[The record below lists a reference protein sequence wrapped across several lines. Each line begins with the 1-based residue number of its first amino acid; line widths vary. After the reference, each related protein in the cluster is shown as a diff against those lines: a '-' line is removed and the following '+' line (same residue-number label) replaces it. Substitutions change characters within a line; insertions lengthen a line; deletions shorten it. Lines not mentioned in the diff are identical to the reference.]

1 MKNKGKVNRNGFSE
15 SFLRKNDMLYRLWQK
30 SHPNGC
36 VILKNGGKV
45 NPNKLSAWRD
55 RQVARDVGRKKVRKG
70 RECASRAAVG
80 LLRRTS
86 VSLESHGKPV
96 FLAFTRN
103 EMEERWSSAEQMEI
117 YVRNSESQ
125 RVVKLIRNHHFPLHV
140 VSASSEMTYTF
151 PGKHTRWLYLCS

>member
-1 MKNKGKVNRNGFSE
+1 MGLVNHFSE
-15 SFLRKNDMLYRLWQK
+15 RTTCCTEYGQK

-55 RQVARDVGRKKVRKG
+55 RQFARDVGRKKVRKG

-117 YVRNSESQ
+117 YMRNSESQ